1 MVGVVAELV
10 VEMKDGEQE
19 VLVGVDGVGFGCYAV
34 VDRCRGGGGGG
45 WEEGVG

>member
-10 VEMKDGEQE
+10 VEMEDGEEE

-34 VDRCRGGGGGG
+34 VDGYGGGGG